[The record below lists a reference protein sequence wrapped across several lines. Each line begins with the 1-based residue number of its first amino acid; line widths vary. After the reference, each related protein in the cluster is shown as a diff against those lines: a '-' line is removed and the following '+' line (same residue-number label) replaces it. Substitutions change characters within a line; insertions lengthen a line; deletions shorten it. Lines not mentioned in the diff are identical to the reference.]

1 MIEYMEV
8 DKMPSFSYT
17 VKEELCSEITD
28 RDKKYA
34 CLYGMLISA
43 KYFDFDKIVF
53 QTKND
58 KVFALF
64 KELILSVVKNKSALK
79 ITEKINKTG
88 SCTYSAELLSDVE
101 KILNRYKYFSGDN
114 TRRVISEN
122 IDTNNLPA
130 FLIGLFLASG
140 SVIDPNK
147 EYHLEFVT
155 PYAEMADEI
164 KNLLIHVGVGVKL
177 SERKGFYIVYLK
189 ESESIEDLLTY
200 MGATMSSLEIM
211 NVKILKDV
219 RNKANRISNC
229 DTANIEKSIAA
240 ASKQVEDIELIE
252 KTIGFGS
259 LSDDLREIAE
269 IRLENPDFSLRELGQ
284 ALEKPISRSGVNH
297 RMKKLSAIAEEIRN
311 NKCHS

>member
-1 MIEYMEV
+1 MLGG
-8 DKMPSFSYT
+8 DAKMPSFSYT

-34 CLYGMLISA
+34 CLYGRLISA
-43 KYFDFDKIVF
+43 KCFDFDKIVF

-64 KELILSVVKNKSALK
+64 KELILSAINNKLALK
-79 ITEKINKTG
+79 TTEKINKTG
-88 SCTYSAELLSDVE
+88 SVTYSAELLSDTE
-101 KILNRYKYFSGDN
+101 KILNRYKYFDGNN
-114 TRRVISEN
+114 TRKIISEN
-122 IDTNNLPA
+122 IDINNLPA
-130 FLIGLFLASG
+130 FLIGFFLASG

-155 PYAEMADEI
+155 PYAEMANEI
-164 KNLLIHVGVGVKL
+164 KNLLIHVGVSVKL
-177 SERKGFYIVYLK
+177 SERKGSYIVYLK

-240 ASKQVEDIELIE
+240 ASKQVEDIEFIE

-259 LSDDLREIAE
+259 LSEDLRDIAE
-269 IRLENPDFSLRELGQ
+269 IRLENPDYSLRELGQ

-297 RMKKLSAIAEEIRN
+297 RMKKLSAIAEDIRN
-311 NKCHS
+311 NKYRS

>member
-1 MIEYMEV
+1 
-8 DKMPSFSYT
+8 MPSFSYT

-34 CLYGMLISA
+34 CLYGMLISS
-43 KYFDFDKIVF
+43 KHFDFDKIVF

-58 KVFALF
+58 KVFSLF
-64 KELILSVVKNKSALK
+64 KELILSVSKNKSALK
-79 ITEKINKTG
+79 ITEKANKTG
-88 SCTYSAELLSDVE
+88 IFTYSAELVSDVE
-101 KILNRYKYFSGDN
+101 REHILNRYKYFNGDD
-114 TRRVISEN
+114 TRKFISEN
-122 IDTNNLPA
+122 IDINNLPA

-155 PYAEMADEI
+155 PFSEIAEEI
-164 KNLLIHVGVGVKL
+164 KNLLIHVGVSVKL

-240 ASKQVEDIELIE
+240 AAKQVDDIEFIE

-259 LSDDLREIAE
+259 LSEDLREIAE
-269 IRLENPDFSLRELGQ
+269 IRLENPDYSLRELGQ

-297 RMKKLSAIAEEIRN
+297 RMKKLSAIAEDIRN
-311 NKCHS
+311 NKHRS

>member
-1 MIEYMEV
+1 
-8 DKMPSFSYT
+8 MPSFSYT

-43 KYFDFDKIVF
+43 KHFSFEKIVF

-58 KVFALF
+58 RVFSLF
-64 KELILSVVKNKSALK
+64 KELVFGVIKNKSSLK
-79 ITEKINKTG
+79 ITEKVNKAG
-88 SCTYSAELLSDVE
+88 VYTYSAEISSE
-101 KILNRYKYFSGDN
+101 MSEYILNRYKYFDGSD
-114 TRRVISEN
+114 TRRIISEN

-130 FLIGLFLASG
+130 FLIGIFLASG

-155 PYAEMADEI
+155 PFADMADEI
-164 KNLLIHVGVGVKL
+164 KKFLVHVGVSVKL
-177 SERKGFYIVYLK
+177 SERKGVYIVYLK

-240 ASKQVEDIELIE
+240 AAKQVEDIEFIE
-252 KTIGFGS
+252 KTIGFGG
-259 LSDDLREIAE
+259 LSEDLREIAE

-297 RMKKLSAIAEEIRN
+297 RMKKLSAIAEDIRK
-311 NKCHS
+311 NKYRS

>member
-1 MIEYMEV
+1 
-8 DKMPSFSYT
+8 MPSFSYT

-43 KYFDFDKIVF
+43 KHFDFDRIVF

-64 KELILSVVKNKSALK
+64 EELISTVIKNKTEIK
-79 ITEKINKTG
+79 IVKKMNKTG
-88 SCTYSAELLSDVE
+88 SCTYSAELTSDTD
-101 KILNRYKYFSGDN
+101 KILNRYKYFDGDD

-155 PYAEMADEI
+155 SYAEMADEI
-164 KNLLIHVGVGVKL
+164 KNLLIHVGVGAKL
-177 SERKGFYIVYLK
+177 SERKGLYIVYLK

-240 ASKQVEDIELIE
+240 ATKQVEDIEFIE

-259 LSDDLREIAE
+259 LSEDLREIAE
-269 IRLENPDFSLRELGQ
+269 IRLENPDYSLKELGQ

-297 RMKKLSAIAEEIRN
+297 RMKKLSAIAEDIRN
-311 NKCHS
+311 NKYRS

>member
-1 MIEYMEV
+1 
-8 DKMPSFSYT
+8 MPSFSYT

-34 CLYGMLISA
+34 CLYGMLISS
-43 KYFDFDKIVF
+43 KHFDFDKIVF

-58 KVFALF
+58 KVFSLF
-64 KELILSVVKNKSALK
+64 KELILSVSKNKSALK
-79 ITEKINKTG
+79 ITEKANKTG
-88 SCTYSAELLSDVE
+88 IFTYSAELMSDVE
-101 KILNRYKYFSGDN
+101 REHILNRYKYFNGDD
-114 TRRVISEN
+114 TRKFISEN
-122 IDTNNLPA
+122 IDINNLPA

-155 PYAEMADEI
+155 PFSEIAEEI
-164 KNLLIHVGVGVKL
+164 KNLLIHVGVSVKL

-240 ASKQVEDIELIE
+240 AAKQVDDIEFIE

-259 LSDDLREIAE
+259 LSEDLREIAE
-269 IRLENPDFSLRELGQ
+269 IRLENPDYSLRELGQ

-297 RMKKLSAIAEEIRN
+297 RMKKLSAIAEDIRN
-311 NKCHS
+311 NKHRS

>member
-1 MIEYMEV
+1 MLGG
-8 DKMPSFSYT
+8 DTKMPSFSYT

-43 KYFDFDKIVF
+43 KCFDFDKIVF

-64 KELILSVVKNKSALK
+64 KELILSAINNKSALK
-79 ITEKINKTG
+79 TTEKINKTG
-88 SCTYSAELLSDVE
+88 SVTYSAELLSDTE
-101 KILNRYKYFSGDN
+101 KILNRYKYFDGNN
-114 TRRVISEN
+114 TRKIISEN
-122 IDTNNLPA
+122 IDINNLPA

-155 PYAEMADEI
+155 PYAEMANEI
-164 KNLLIHVGVGVKL
+164 KNLLIHVGVSVKL
-177 SERKGFYIVYLK
+177 SERKGSYIVYLK

-240 ASKQVEDIELIE
+240 ASKQVEDIEFIE

-259 LSDDLREIAE
+259 LSEDLRDIAE
-269 IRLENPDFSLRELGQ
+269 IRLENPDYSLRELGQ

-297 RMKKLSAIAEEIRN
+297 RMKKLSAIAEDIRN
-311 NKCHS
+311 NKYRS

>member
-1 MIEYMEV
+1 M
-8 DKMPSFSYT
+8 
-17 VKEELCSEITD
+17 
-28 RDKKYA
+28 
-34 CLYGMLISA
+34 
-43 KYFDFDKIVF
+43 
-53 QTKND
+53 
-58 KVFALF
+58 
-64 KELILSVVKNKSALK
+64 
-79 ITEKINKTG
+79 
-88 SCTYSAELLSDVE
+88 SDVE
-101 KILNRYKYFSGDN
+101 REHILNRYKYFNGDD
-114 TRRVISEN
+114 TRKFISEN
-122 IDTNNLPA
+122 IDINNLPA

-155 PYAEMADEI
+155 PFSEIAEEI
-164 KNLLIHVGVGVKL
+164 KNLLIHVGVSVKL

-240 ASKQVEDIELIE
+240 AAKQVDDIEFIE

-259 LSDDLREIAE
+259 LSEDLREIAE
-269 IRLENPDFSLRELGQ
+269 IRLENPDYSLRELGQ

-297 RMKKLSAIAEEIRN
+297 RMKKLSAIAEDIRN
-311 NKCHS
+311 NKHRS

>member
-43 KYFDFDKIVF
+43 KYFGFDKIVF
-53 QTKND
+53 KTKND

-140 SVIDPNK
+140 SIIDPNK

-297 RMKKLSAIAEEIRN
+297 RMKKLSAIAEDIRN

>member
-1 MIEYMEV
+1 
-8 DKMPSFSYT
+8 MPSFSYT

-34 CLYGMLISA
+34 CLYGMLISS
-43 KYFDFDKIVF
+43 KHFDFDKIVF

-58 KVFALF
+58 KVFSLF
-64 KELILSVVKNKSALK
+64 KELILSVSKNKSALK
-79 ITEKINKTG
+79 ITEKANKIG
-88 SCTYSAELLSDVE
+88 IFTYSAELVSDVE
-101 KILNRYKYFSGDN
+101 REHILNRYKYFNGDD
-114 TRRVISEN
+114 TRKFISEN
-122 IDTNNLPA
+122 IDINNLPA

-155 PYAEMADEI
+155 PFSEIAEEI
-164 KNLLIHVGVGVKL
+164 KNLLIHVGVSVKL

-240 ASKQVEDIELIE
+240 AAKQVEDIEFIE

-259 LSDDLREIAE
+259 LSEDLREIAE
-269 IRLENPDFSLRELGQ
+269 IRLENPDYSLRELGQ

-297 RMKKLSAIAEEIRN
+297 RMKKLSAIAEDIRS
-311 NKCHS
+311 NKYRS

>member
-1 MIEYMEV
+1 
-8 DKMPSFSYT
+8 MPSFSYT

-43 KYFDFDKIVF
+43 KSFDFDKIVF

-58 KVFALF
+58 KVFSLF
-64 KELILSVVKNKSALK
+64 KELVSGVVKNKSSLK
-79 ITEKINKTG
+79 IIEKINKTG
-88 SCTYSAELLSDVE
+88 SYTYSVEISSDMAEY
-101 KILNRYKYFSGDN
+101 ILNRYKYFKGDN
-114 TRRVISEN
+114 TRRIISEN

-147 EYHLEFVT
+147 EYHLEFVI
-155 PYAEMADEI
+155 PFADMADEI

-177 SERKGFYIVYLK
+177 SERKGVYIVYLK

-240 ASKQVEDIELIE
+240 AAKQVEDIEFIE
-252 KTIGFGS
+252 KTIGFGG
-259 LSDDLREIAE
+259 LSEDLREIAE

-297 RMKKLSAIAEEIRN
+297 RMKKLSAIAEDIRK
-311 NKCHS
+311 NKYRS

>member
-1 MIEYMEV
+1 
-8 DKMPSFSYT
+8 MPSFSYT

-43 KYFDFDKIVF
+43 KQFDFEKIVF

-64 KELILSVVKNKSALK
+64 KELILPVIKNKSSLK
-79 ITEKINKTG
+79 ITEKTNKTG
-88 SCTYSAELLSDVE
+88 VCMYSAELSDTEGV
-101 KILNRYKYFSGDN
+101 LNRYKYFSGDN
-114 TRRVISEN
+114 TRRIISEN

-155 PYAEMADEI
+155 PYSEMSDEI
-164 KNLLIHVGVGVKL
+164 RNLLIHVGVSVKI
-177 SERKGFYIVYLK
+177 SERKGFFIIYLK

-240 ASKQVEDIELIE
+240 SAKQVEDIEFIE
-252 KTIGFGS
+252 KTIGFSS
-259 LSDDLREIAE
+259 LSEDLREMAE
-269 IRLENPDFSLRELGQ
+269 IRLENPDYSLRELGQ

-297 RMKKLSAIAEEIRN
+297 RMKKLSAIAEEVRA
-311 NKCHS
+311 NKYRS

>member
-1 MIEYMEV
+1 
-8 DKMPSFSYT
+8 MPSFSYT

-43 KYFDFDKIVF
+43 KHFSFEKIVF

-58 KVFALF
+58 KVFSLF
-64 KELILSVVKNKSALK
+64 KELISGVIKNRSLLK
-79 ITEKINKTG
+79 ITEKANKAG
-88 SCTYSAELLSDVE
+88 VCTYSAEISSE
-101 KILNRYKYFSGDN
+101 MSECILNRYKYFDGND
-114 TRRVISEN
+114 TRRIISEN

-140 SVIDPNK
+140 SIIDPNK

-155 PYAEMADEI
+155 SFAEIAEEI
-164 KNLLIHVGVGVKL
+164 RRLLVHVGVSVKL
-177 SERKGFYIVYLK
+177 SERKGVYIVYLK

-240 ASKQVEDIELIE
+240 AAKQVEDIEFIE
-252 KTIGFGS
+252 KTMGFGG
-259 LSDDLREIAE
+259 LSEDLREIAE

-297 RMKKLSAIAEEIRN
+297 RMKKLSAIADDIRK
-311 NKCHS
+311 NKYRG